1 MRTRTHFPSAC
12 GVLVHVCM
20 YTWGGGGGGGYNVLH
35 CWCIIV
41 FAKTTIEAAISRNTN
56 MVVFFHSASDYTPS
70 DYTHVGLLS
79 H

>member
-1 MRTRTHFPSAC
+1 MRTCTHFLSAC

-20 YTWGGGGGGGYNVLH
+20 YRWGWGYNVLH